1 MIANIHEHSLN
12 NNKKV
17 YNIGIR
23 ILRVILS
30 FMVVVDHIYIKKK
43 KYIYF
48 LYYHIPT
55 FFIIS
60 FYFTYKTLISFNIN
74 KIKLRFERLIIP
86 YFSWCIIS
94 CILCYDYVLLKK
106 RIIYSFKIFFIY
118 IMNGHI
124 FNVVLWFQNILIII
138 NIIFIIIIFLFK
150 KKYLFILNI
159 LNAFSYVLLYS
170 GLNFRFFYNNFSYD
184 SASTIGRLAEVFPFA
199 LTGFFFA
206 SIHIID
212 NLTKYRK
219 TAIFSCYILLIIIT
233 KFKVFAELRNFK
245 YGGFRHNLAGICI
258 FIIFLLFPFTKINN
272 RIITKVIFVLT
283 DYTGGI
289 YFTHFLIGRKLLIV
303 QKILE
308 IKNRTFLGCII
319 TYIISYTICNIGTK
333 FLGKTKFKHLFA

>member
-1 MIANIHEHSLN
+1 MIANIHEHSLNNLLYNQILLQLYLFLLKISN

-150 KKYLFILNI
+150 GNPLFLV
-159 LNAFSYVLLYS
+159 FCRVL
-170 GLNFRFFYNNFSYD
+170 
-184 SASTIGRLAEVFPFA
+184 
-199 LTGFFFA
+199 
-206 SIHIID
+206 
-212 NLTKYRK
+212 
-219 TAIFSCYILLIIIT
+219 
-233 KFKVFAELRNFK
+233 KV
-245 YGGFRHNLAGICI
+245 
-258 FIIFLLFPFTKINN
+258 
-272 RIITKVIFVLT
+272 
-283 DYTGGI
+283 
-289 YFTHFLIGRKLLIV
+289 
-303 QKILE
+303 
-308 IKNRTFLGCII
+308 
-319 TYIISYTICNIGTK
+319 
-333 FLGKTKFKHLFA
+333 